1 MFKELSSD
9 YTQNK
14 ITTLEEDDVE
24 RCPLQ
29 LYKHIMKQVSITD
42 KKVLEVGSDH
52 SRGVTFLKRH
62 PNPRSIAGLDIS
74 ENNLNLCNDFFN
86 IKSLC
91 SLRGDSESL
100 PFDDNSYDII
110 LNV

>member
-24 RCPLQ
+24 KCPLQ

-42 KKVLEVGSDH
+42 KKVLKVGSD
-52 SRGVTFLKRH
+52 RGGGVAFLQRH
-62 PNPRSIAGLDIS
+62 PNPQSIVGLDMF
-74 ENNLNLCNDFFN
+74 EN
-86 IKSLC
+86 
-91 SLRGDSESL
+91 L